1 MQVNNKIYKKSRIA
15 TSLSL
20 ILGVSSIAPT
30 YAEESTNV
38 EDDIEVIQVTGIRGS
53 LVKAMDVKRNSNGV
67 VDAINAEDMGKFPD
81 TNLAESLQRISG
93 VSIDRDNGEGSKVT
107 VRGFGPDFNM
117 VTLNGRQMP
126 TANINDT
133 SASDSR
139 SFDFANIASEGISSV
154 EVYKT
159 GRADVATGG
168 IGSTINI
175 ITVKPLAIGE
185 QASFGIKGVHD
196 TSSESGSSLTP
207 ELSALYSNT
216 NADGT
221 FGVAVTASIQERDSG
236 SARAGVDNG
245 WRPQTGGVGDW
256 GSVGEGPNQVNVPD
270 DGVTYAVPHNVLYGF
285 SETERTRTNGQLTLQ
300 YRPVENLT
308 ATLDY
313 TYSKFEEELNQ
324 NIHSVWMSLNYAG
337 LPNGS
342 VWTDAN
348 SENVA
353 APISLHDVD
362 GPSDLVSQVEQS
374 AKVNENKSIGF
385 NLEYLVN
392 DNLSFNLDFHSS
404 SAESKPDS
412 IYGNSNTIQM
422 ATWTRAETKVDF
434 SSGFPVVEVIFPD
447 GTSGLTPEGVVTTG
461 TSFRNSYT
469 RSEIDQL
476 QLSGSYIFDEGIVE
490 SVDFGVGFNNVEN
503 RNAFGKAER
512 PNWGGTGSPDDIDDA
527 FLLASMS
534 TMVDRFDNLPGD
546 KSNMINQFWA
556 VDFNTIADLV
566 DTRYGSPADSP
577 CGTDICAPNTF
588 ETDRRTEEESV
599 SAYIKANMSFEIGD
613 RPANLVIGLR
623 YEQTDV
629 TSNTLLPD
637 VEAIGWVSTNE
648 FEIVRGDALFFNDK
662 ADYDYLLP
670 NIDFDIEVTD
680 DIVFRASYS
689 ETITRAG
696 YGNLTAGASLDE
708 VRNVDNG
715 RGTRGNVGLLPLE
728 SQNIDLSFEYY
739 YDEGSYASIG
749 FFQKDVDNV
758 VGTREVIEQPYAATS
773 PVEGARYEEAVAAT
787 GGDPSNSAAIRAYL
801 AATYGGDG
809 SVIIDPGGDPVK
821 NEIWGHPTDND
832 PLSVTVSQPY
842 NQGSNKVDGFEF
854 ALQHLFGESGFGII
868 ANYTVVDSDVE
879 YDNADHGDE
888 NTPLLGVSDSYNLV
902 AFYDKNG
909 LQMRLAYNWR
919 DDFLQGLNDGQGS
932 NPVYVEDYGQLDANI
947 SYDYNENLTLFVEGI
962 NLTDEYTRSYGRH
975 KLMVRNIQQMGP
987 RYNIGLRYKF

>member
-1 MQVNNKIYKKSRIA
+1 MQVNTKIYKKSRIA

-20 ILGVSSIAPT
+20 ILGVSSVAPT
-30 YAEESTNV
+30 YAEESTNA
-38 EDDIEVIQVTGIRGS
+38 EKEIEVIQVTGIRGS
-53 LVKAMDVKRNSNGV
+53 LVKAMDIKRNSNGV

-139 SFDFANIASEGISSV
+139 SFDFANIASEGINAV

-175 ITVKPLAIGE
+175 ITVKPLSIGE
-185 QASFGIKGVHD
+185 KASFGIKGVHD
-196 TSSESGSSLTP
+196 TSSENGSSLTP

-216 NADGT
+216 FADGT
-221 FGVAVTASIQERDSG
+221 FGVAVTASRQERDSG

-256 GSVGEGPNQVNVPD
+256 GSVGAGPNQVNVPN

-342 VWTDAN
+342 VWTDPN
-348 SENVA
+348 GDNVA
-353 APISLHDVD
+353 APLLLHDVD

-385 NLEYLVN
+385 NLEYIVN

-434 SSGFPVVEVIFPD
+434 SSGFPVVEVVFPD
-447 GTSGLTPEGVVTTG
+447 GTPGLTPEGVVTTG

-476 QLSGSYIFDEGIVE
+476 QLNGAYIFDEGIVE

-512 PNWGGTGSPDDIDDA
+512 PNWGGTGSPDDIDDD

-546 KSNMINQFWA
+546 KSSMINQFWA

-566 DTRYGSPADSP
+566 HTRYGSPADSP
-577 CGTDICAPNTF
+577 CGTDICAPNNF

-599 SAYIKANMSFEIGD
+599 HAYVKANMSFEIGD
-613 RPANLVIGLR
+613 RPANLVVGLR

-648 FEIVRGDALFFNDK
+648 FEIVRGAPQFFSDK
-662 ADYDYLLP
+662 ADYDYILP

-715 RGTRGNVGLLPLE
+715 KGTRGNVGLLPLE

-739 YDEGSYASIG
+739 YNEGSYASIG

-758 VGTREVIEQPYAATS
+758 IGTREVIEQPYAVTS
-773 PVEGARYEEAVAAT
+773 PVEGARYQEAVAAT

-801 AATYGGDG
+801 VATYGSD
-809 SVIIDPGGDPVK
+809 SSIIVDPGGDPVK
-821 NEIWGHPTDND
+821 NQIWGHPTGND
-832 PLSVTVSQPY
+832 PLSVKVSQPY

-854 ALQHLFGESGFGII
+854 ALQHLFGDSGFGVI
-868 ANYTVVDSDVE
+868 ANYTIVDSDVE

-902 AFYDKNG
+902 AFYDKDG

-975 KLMVRNIQQMGP
+975 KLMVKNIQQMGP